1 MVDGSSSDG
10 VFATAV
16 NSDDRMVVATS
27 TAAAQSMIMTTI
39 ANAAIC

>member
-1 MVDGSSSDG
+1 
-10 VFATAV
+10 
-16 NSDDRMVVATS
+16 MVVATS